1 MGMHQR
7 KRELTKKREGERE
20 RRGGGVRLGAN
31 KKIEEVRSIP

>member
-7 KRELTKKREGERE
+7 NRELTKKREGERE
-20 RRGGGVRLGAN
+20 EGGWWEQT